1 MKDKKSTS
9 GVFFALFLFALIILV
24 QLLTGPLYSSQ
35 MGGRPWL
42 MQFQNGPV
50 TVTFIQAPPDKGR
63 TIEARLIAV
72 ETSGLVLRLPKE
84 RDKFY
89 PFSNMIS
96 VDPK

>member
-1 MKDKKSTS
+1 MKNKKPNS
-9 GVFFALFLFALIILV
+9 GVFIALVLFALTILV
-24 QLLTGPLYSSQ
+24 LLLTGPLYSSQ

-50 TVTFIQAPPDKGR
+50 TVTFIQPPPDKGR

-84 RDKFY
+84 KDKFY
-89 PFSNMIS
+89 PFSNMIT